1 MSKKPQDSGRKD
13 CVDGE
18 EAALLLG
25 CHPRTVYRLVN
36 KGILVGFH
44 TKRNRLQISREDIK
58 VYLEKNPPKGKKV
71 TPLEDITQELED
83 LREHVEELLPLKAQV
98 ARLEGLVS
106 QFLTLL
112 GDINTH
118 RGRG

>member
-44 TKRNRLQISREDIK
+44 TKRNRLQIF
-58 VYLEKNPPKGKKV
+58 
-71 TPLEDITQELED
+71 T
-83 LREHVEELLPLKAQV
+83 
-98 ARLEGLVS
+98 
-106 QFLTLL
+106 
-112 GDINTH
+112 
-118 RGRG
+118 